1 MSCKYTWPTLTASNA
16 CAWQRRGVQIS
27 FTSCTYFI
35 SVFQPHLFEIEQ
47 LSHLLRTSKEVSK
60 YKNVCW
66 VRDCTHATGSTLLRT
81 VTVTIK
87 TRYIMWSTYRV
98 LINLVCSI
106 SGGTVQVEIR
116 AGDIPH
122 SSHTV
127 CGHLGANSQPA
138 AFASI
143 KVYLHHRF
151 KPFLQTTVL

>member
-1 MSCKYTWPTLTASNA
+1 MSCKYTRPTLTASNA
-16 CAWQRRGVQIS
+16 CAWQWRGVQIS

-35 SVFQPHLFEIEQ
+35 SVFQPHPFEIEP

-66 VRDCTHATGSTLLRT
+66 VRLYPCNREYTPTNRNSYNKDKIHNVIDLS
-81 VTVTIK
+81 
-87 TRYIMWSTYRV
+87 S
-98 LINLVCSI
+98 INKL
-106 SGGTVQVEIR
+106 R

-143 KVYLHHRF
+143 KVYLHHRYE
-151 KPFLQTTVL
+151 PFLQTTVL